1 MNKFTADNIDTTL
14 STIESLILNCE
25 KIQPKLQEGS
35 SQQSLIKNRIKALC
49 IAKSL
54 ITGKKH
60 DFTAEEI
67 LKSAAPVT
75 SIINK
80 STKAISHIKEGTGAY
95 TRLKKIIDAMTISL
109 DYIEEA
115 ADDSKGD
122 K

>member
-1 MNKFTADNIDTTL
+1 MLVFVGWGNFFFVKFSLLRTKRRNKMNKFTADNIDTTL

-75 SIINK
+75 S
-80 STKAISHIKEGTGAY
+80 
-95 TRLKKIIDAMTISL
+95 L
-109 DYIEEA
+109 
-115 ADDSKGD
+115 
-122 K
+122 

>member
-67 LKSAAPVT
+67 LQMHKTMSLSKLAEYLHC
-75 SIINK
+75 SISTVQNK
-80 STKAISHIKEGTGAY
+80 I
-95 TRLKKIIDAMTISL
+95 R
-109 DYIEEA
+109 EA
-115 ADDSKGD
+115 RAEMRNL
-122 K
+122 